1 MQIKINQPFTRF
13 TKMNNSTSFTN
24 STVVGPENTNHSLGL
39 IQLCVIYYS
48 LVSVIGFA
56 ITFGKW
62 NENNI
67 QKFQAYL
74 LKISNENIW
83 FYMFLFIL
91 SIMFYTIFLSA
102 LVCVLSI
109 IWCIGYSF
117 IDLIIG
123 FYECCLPREE
133 KIVPIDLAEVV

>member
-1 MQIKINQPFTRF
+1 MQIKIIQPFTRF
-13 TKMNNSTSFTN
+13 TKMNNSTN
-24 STVVGPENTNHSLGL
+24 STIATPENTNHSLGL
-39 IQLCVIYYS
+39 IQLCFIYYT
-48 LVSVIGFA
+48 LVSVVGLVI
-56 ITFGKW
+56 ILGKW

-67 QKFQAYL
+67 NKFQTYL
-74 LKISNENIW
+74 LKITNENIW
-83 FYMFLFIL
+83 LYMFLYIL
-91 SIMFYTIFLSA
+91 SIMFYTIFISA

-123 FYECCLPREE
+123 LYECCCLQREE